1 MFAESCVFDK
11 QSQPPITCD
20 LYELVEQVHAPKE
33 AYLLPKLRYQFAE
46 FLNPSSLKRL
56 GRLSA
61 RPPVSVFGTV
71 QCDLK
76 LRGFS
81 WKRGVNHFGPRRTS
95 SSHLGDNEPPDLPGD
110 SPYLLKQGTNPC

>member
-20 LYELVEQVHAPKE
+20 LQQLREQVPTPSK

-61 RPPVSVFGTV
+61 HPPVSVYGTV

-81 WKRGVNHFGPRRTS
+81 WKRGVIHFGPRGTS
-95 SSHLGDNEPPDLPGD
+95 SSHLGVNELPDLPGN
-110 SPYLLKQGTNPC
+110 SSYMLKQATNAC

>member
-1 MFAESCVFDK
+1 AESCVFGK

-20 LYELVEQVHAPKE
+20 LSKLMGQAQSPQE

-56 GRLSA
+56 GRLSPH
-61 RPPVSVFGTV
+61 PPVSDYGTV
-71 QCDLK
+71 NDDLK

-81 WKRGVNHFGPRRTS
+81 WKRGINHFGFRRTLVLS
-95 SSHLGDNEPPDLPGD
+95 SRG
-110 SPYLLKQGTNPC
+110 